1 MAEQNPAEPSALERV
16 EARRAERKA
25 ARKAERDAQRA
36 LDLEAIDALEV
47 EHGDQNVRV
56 LDVDCSAGL
65 PTCVAARVAK
75 PAELKRY
82 RDTLRN
88 RRDGESPDHVK
99 AGEQLGSVAR
109 IYPDAETFAKVLA
122 ERPGVLLQLGVAA
135 VELAVAR
142 ESESGKD

>member
-25 ARKAERDAQRA
+25 ARKAEREIQRA
-36 LDLEAIDALEV
+36 ADLEAIDALEI
-47 EHGDQNVRV
+47 EHGDQNVKV
-56 LDVDCSAGL
+56 LDVECSAGL
-65 PTCVAARVAK
+65 PTCVAARAAK

-82 RDTLRN
+82 RDTIRN
-88 RRDGESPDHVK
+88 RREDEPPDHVK
-99 AGEQLGSVAR
+99 AGEQLGGVAR

-135 VELAVAR
+135 VELAIAK
-142 ESESGKD
+142 EAIAGKA